1 MTPRKKPEDFLKLG
15 RPSLYKPEYCAKVVE
30 LGREGCSPAQIASH
44 FDVDRVTLR
53 NWADEFP
60 DFFTAMTRAKVHE
73 QAWWEMMGQKGL
85 VADRFNAQ
93 VWSKS
98 VAARFREDYTER
110 KEVTGAD
117 GGAIKQ
123 EVTTTNKL
131 DISSLDDD
139 ELDVLEKVLR
149 ATQAKQA
156 AKP

>member
-1 MTPRKKPEDFLKLG
+1 MTPRKKPEDLLKVG
-15 RPSLYKPEYCAKVVE
+15 RPSLYKPEYCAKVIE

-53 NWADEFP
+53 NWGDEFP
-60 DFFTAMTRAKVHE
+60 EFLTAMTRAKVHE
-73 QAWWEMMGQKGL
+73 QAWWEQMGQKGL

-131 DISSLDDD
+131 DISSLDDE